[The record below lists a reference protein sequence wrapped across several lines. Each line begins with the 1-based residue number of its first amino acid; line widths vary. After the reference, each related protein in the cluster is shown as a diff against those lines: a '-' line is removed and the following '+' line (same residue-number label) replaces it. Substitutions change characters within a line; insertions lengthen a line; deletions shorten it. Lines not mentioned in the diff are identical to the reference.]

1 MFVILLR
8 KHSFLREYYFPLP
21 PILKVTGIHYKEF
34 LNFIKYTGGQSVTFW
49 DLPHPVVPR
58 GFLPPPHLLCCL
70 LCGSATWPQL
80 AGPGQYLPQGQLNH
94 RLVRALPWFHCD
106 SLSQSDSLLGAF
118 QGEPYRSERWVG
130 RAHAARRKEA
140 RAGQSRTRAQTS
152 HRGKLRG
159 VDRI

>member
-58 GFLPPPHLLCCL
+58 GFLPPPPFAVLFAVWLCHL
-70 LCGSATWPQL
+70 AA
-80 AGPGQYLPQGQLNH
+80 AG
-94 RLVRALPWFHCD
+94 W
-106 SLSQSDSLLGAF
+106 
-118 QGEPYRSERWVG
+118 
-130 RAHAARRKEA
+130 
-140 RAGQSRTRAQTS
+140 TRAIPASRAAKPQACESLTLVS
-152 HRGKLRG
+152 L
-159 VDRI
+159 